1 MSCPD
6 QLVVSLAGI
15 ASIADA
21 ASSQLL
27 SRTRK
32 TYGRIFGEGQ
42 PRLSFERDDVF
53 AMRFEMDPP
62 EAAGFG
68 AHDRMARRFNP
79 ADALAVWGPQFELA
93 GDTRAQCRQKRDHS
107 GVALQEHLRRCRKR
121 RRSWRRS
128 GRTSDWHSADSRT
141 KWRGGCGCADLR
153 GHRLRASPRGSR
165 TMPRA
170 SHFCPRHSA
179 LSARA
184 RCALP
189 LPVRACLAA

>member
-93 GDTRAQCRQKRDHS
+93 GDTRAQC
-107 GVALQEHLRRCRKR
+107 
-121 RRSWRRS
+121 
-128 GRTSDWHSADSRT
+128 GRNAITPEWLCKSICEMPEAPP
-141 KWRGGCGCADLR
+141 KL
-153 GHRLRASPRGSR
+153 ASI
-165 TMPRA
+165 
-170 SHFCPRHSA
+170 
-179 LSARA
+179 
-184 RCALP
+184 
-189 LPVRACLAA
+189 